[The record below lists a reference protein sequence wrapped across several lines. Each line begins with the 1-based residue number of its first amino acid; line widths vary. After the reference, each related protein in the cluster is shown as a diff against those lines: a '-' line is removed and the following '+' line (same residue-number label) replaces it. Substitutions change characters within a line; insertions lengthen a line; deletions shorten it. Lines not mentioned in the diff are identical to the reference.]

1 MSAVSSVL
9 VILQSDQKLVCF
21 WKVFTEMRS
30 IIVLLLL
37 NLLTDCSVSFTVKV
51 PPGPVVAHVGST
63 VILPCWISPAQNAEA
78 LEIRWYRH
86 ETFRYTVLH
95 FKHGKIQD
103 EQEETFRNR
112 SSLTPLSDLSGG
124 LKGGDVSLQLEKIII
139 QDEALFHCYV
149 NGDNGYGSAELELKV
164 TAPGSAPVL
173 FPRPLD
179 DGRLNVSCS
188 SSGWYP
194 EPNITWTSD
203 QGKTLRPAGVSL
215 HRAADGLFSVHS
227 WTTVSPSD
235 AQLVSCSLSTTT
247 GESKE
252 GKVDI
257 QGFIS
262 SDSSDPWKPLFFTL
276 LICAL
281 LGLAGLILLKYRGK
295 LTGKKPA
302 RTDGE
307 NLPVEER
314 TVPANKNIK
323 DLRKY
328 AEQITIDR
336 ENISPDLT
344 VSGDCKCVR
353 DSKDYHHTA
362 EGFPYQLCAFGAQ
375 QFTSGRHYWEV
386 ELVVPPNPPKIS
398 WLIGVVKHG
407 NHRGK
412 DRSALTPSRGFW
424 FLCSDGEN
432 GFYTNTETPI
442 YLSIS
447 LRPERLGVLLD
458 YDAGLLEFYSV
469 KESKHLL
476 TMRTRF
482 SGSIVP
488 LFNPGVGEASPLKI
502 VDCPVEED
510 SPAEVTV
517 PLMNNCSTDA

>member
-1 MSAVSSVL
+1 
-9 VILQSDQKLVCF
+9 
-21 WKVFTEMRS
+21 MRS

-37 NLLTDCSVSFTVKV
+37 NILTDCSVSFTVKV

-86 ETFRYTVLH
+86 GQFSNTVLLYR
-95 FKHGKIQD
+95 HGNIQD

-124 LKGGDVSLQLEKIII
+124 LKGGDVSLQLETITI

-149 NGDNGYGSAELELKV
+149 SGDNGYDSAELELKA

-203 QGKTLRPAGVSL
+203 QGKTLRPAAVSH

-235 AQLVSCSLSTTT
+235 AQLVSCSVSTTT

-257 QGFIS
+257 QGIIS
-262 SDSSDPWKPLFFTL
+262 SDSSDPWKALFITVI
-276 LICAL
+276 ICAL
-281 LGLAGLILLKYRGK
+281 LGLAALILYKYRSK
-295 LTGKKPA
+295 PAGKKQA
-302 RTDGE
+302 GTDCE
-307 NLPVEER
+307 NGPVEER
-314 TVPANKNIK
+314 KVPVNINIE
-323 DLRKY
+323 DLRKH

-336 ENISPDLT
+336 ENISPDLKVT
-344 VSGDCKCVR
+344 ADCKCVR
-353 DSKDYHHTA
+353 DSPEYHHTA

-375 QFTSGRHYWEV
+375 RFTSGRHYWEV
-386 ELVVPPNPPKIS
+386 ELARENTPAKNY
-398 WLIGVVKHG
+398 WLIGVAKHG
-407 NHRGK
+407 NHCGK
-412 DRSALTPSRGFW
+412 DRSAVTPSCGFW

-432 GFYTNTETPI
+432 GFYPNTETPI
-442 YLSIS
+442 YLSVTP
-447 LRPERLGVLLD
+447 RPERLGVLLD
-458 YDAGLLEFYSV
+458 YDEGLLQFYSV

-476 TMRTRF
+476 TMHTRF
-482 SGSIVP
+482 SDSIVP
-488 LFNPGVGEASPLKI
+488 LFNPGVGDICPLKI

-510 SPAEVTV
+510 SPAGVTV
-517 PLMNNCSTDA
+517 PLLNN